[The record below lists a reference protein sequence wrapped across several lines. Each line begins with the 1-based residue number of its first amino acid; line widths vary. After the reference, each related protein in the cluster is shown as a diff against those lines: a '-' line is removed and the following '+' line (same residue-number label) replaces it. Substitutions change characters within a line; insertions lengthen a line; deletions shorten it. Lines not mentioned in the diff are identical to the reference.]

1 MANNNCNR
9 TIVVK
14 IPRMEKKSKLQKVL
28 DIGNLVVLF
37 ATIASLIL
45 NYCTLREMQ
54 EERNSAYRPDIQFSS
69 VEYVFQIN
77 DYMVLLPEVTE
88 CPVYKAD
95 ENRNADDSFFL
106 NLNTRNIGV
115 GTAKNVKISISEES
129 SFNAIAEFNEMSV
142 FCDMEYGK
150 GPHGYWMKFSDNSYA
165 DLFWL
170 DDVVEISYI
179 LPNAEDVHKY
189 KLPSVYY
196 CLINAMR
203 IEATQALDDPFESGF
218 MIPDIEITIEYSDVQ
233 GVLYQEKA
241 YIHTEPGWAFSGGR
255 SLVVSI
261 ISEDKAKEISNEISE
276 STTKQT
282 PNNETIPAT
291 IVESYG

>member
-1 MANNNCNR
+1 MNKNNRNR

-14 IPRMEKKSKLQKVL
+14 IPRMETKSKLQKIL
-28 DIGNLVVLF
+28 DVGNLVVLF

-45 NYCTLREMQ
+45 NYCTLCEMQ

-77 DYMVLLPEVTE
+77 DYMALLPEVAE
-88 CPVYKAD
+88 CPVYQAD
-95 ENRNADDSFFL
+95 ENRNADNDFFL

-170 DDVVEISYI
+170 DDSVEISYI
-179 LPNAEDVHKY
+179 LPNAEDVHQY

-203 IEATQALDDPFESGF
+203 IEAIHALDDPFERGL
-218 MIPDIEITIEYSDVQ
+218 MIPDIEITIEYPDVQ

-261 ISEDKAKEISNEISE
+261 ISEDKVNNLSNEVNE
-276 STTKQT
+276 NTTQHT

-291 IVESYG
+291 TSESYG